1 MGFVFLLSRQECCL
15 HEYIYFAN
23 KALIEKRFKKPV
35 YGMQYVDFI
44 VIFGNT
50 TAGAPRKLSG
60 DTKINQVCFGQSLT
74 ACAKT
79 L

>member
-1 MGFVFLLSRQECCL
+1 MGFVFLLSRQGCCL

-23 KALIEKRFKKPV
+23 KALIEKRTKKPV

-44 VIFGNT
+44 LIFGNT
-50 TAGAPRKLSG
+50 TPGASRNLSG
-60 DTKINQVCFGQSLT
+60 DTTSNQVCFGQSLT